1 MRAIAK
7 RKVKLD
13 NVLKK
18 GFATVYDQC
27 SLEVRDKLEA
37 SDEWNK
43 VQREQS
49 LHDLISKI
57 ERVCVRFDNYKQEVF
72 NLVQALKTLFLYTQT
87 EKESVD
93 EYARNFKSLWDTV
106 EAFGGSPGI
115 HQGLVNG
122 LLAMPGQVRDPRN
135 ITNAEETAAEE
146 EVADAVKAALLI
158 SGADKRR
165 YGRLKEQLANNY
177 LLGTDQ
183 YPDTLEKASRI
194 LGNYQVAKGSPFGD
208 RKNTNKGGGLAF
220 LQQGARTGRGRGGRG
235 AQTAGRGGGS
245 AVGGADAASVGV
257 STISSGGTRTSNVG
271 ESHCYHCG
279 GEGHWANE
287 CPELAEEQQAQHHMT
302 VEGMGEGD
310 EQAEQTAH
318 QFFHATMVQ
327 GEELPDWRAYLDGC
341 STVTAFKSKK
351 HLKYI
356 HTVARGIQINC
367 NAGNLKTNQQ
377 GDFRTMKVWYIP
389 EGIANIFSMNEL
401 EKIYRI
407 TYDSR
412 EGYYVVHNQDG
423 PVKFYKDEN
432 GLPYIDLED
441 SEEHAATLLVQMG
454 SEEAATTFVQMV
466 R

>member
-1 MRAIAK
+1 MPRGK
-7 RKVKLD
+7 RSSTKP
-13 NVLKK
+13 LKK
-18 GFATVYDQC
+18 GFATIYDQC
-27 SLEVRDKLEA
+27 LLEVRDKLEA
-37 SDEWNK
+37 SDEWNR
-43 VQREQS
+43 VQRDQS
-49 LHDLISKI
+49 LHDLINKI
-57 ERVCVRFDNYKQEVF
+57 ERICVGFDDHKQEVF

-115 HQGLVNG
+115 HQGLVKG
-122 LLAMPGQVRDPRN
+122 LLTTPGRVRDPRN
-135 ITNAEETAAEE
+135 VTQAEGTAAEE

-158 SGADKRR
+158 SRADKRR

-194 LGNYQVAKGSPFGD
+194 LGNYQVAKGPPFGD

-220 LQQGARTGRGRGGRG
+220 LQRGARTPGRGRGGRG

-245 AVGGADAASVGV
+245 TAGRADTASVGA
-257 STISSGGTRTSNVG
+257 STIASGGTRTNNAG

-327 GEELPDWRAYLDGC
+327 GEELPDWRAYLDGF
-341 STVTAFKSKK
+341 STVTTFKSKK

-356 HTVARGIQINC
+356 HTVAGGIQINC

-401 EKIYRI
+401 EKKYRI